1 MSFGISR
8 ECRDQQ
14 MNFGSDNVYG
24 VHPVIMDAIVAANSG
39 TQASYGTDVYTRKA
53 QEQLSGLFE
62 CELEAFLVAN
72 GTAANGLCLSAMA
85 PPYGAVICHGD
96 AHILVDE
103 CGAPE
108 LLTGG
113 AKLIGSDD
121 PMGKLKLESL
131 EKLLNGFTR
140 GEHDPKPAA
149 VSITQAT
156 EHGTIYSVDEISAI
170 GELAHSRGMKLHM
183 DGARFANALVSLDCT
198 PAEMTWKSG
207 VDALSFGCTKN
218 GAMMVEAVIFFDQ
231 ALAADFSYRRMR
243 AGQLLSKGRYLGA
256 QMNAYLENDL
266 WLDNARHANAMAS
279 YLSAALEATGKM
291 RIPLPTQANEVFPI
305 MPRTLF
311 EVLLS
316 KGVVSYQWPGQ
327 GPGNDAAGEGEMFVR
342 FVCSF
347 MTSKTDCDAL
357 VREVEAWNGAG

>member
-1 MSFGISR
+1 MH
-8 ECRDQQ
+8 
-14 MNFGSDNVYG
+14 FGSDNVYG
-24 VHPVIMDAIVAANSG
+24 VHRVIMDAIVAANSG
-39 TQASYGTDVYTRKA
+39 TQGSYGTDIYTRKA
-53 QEQLSGLFE
+53 QEQLSAVFE

-72 GTAANGLCLSAMA
+72 GTAANALCLSAMT

-103 CGAPE
+103 CGASE
-108 LLTGG
+108 LFTGG
-113 AKLIGSDD
+113 AKLIGSND
-121 PMGKLKLESL
+121 PLGKLKLESIESIL
-131 EKLLNGFTR
+131 DGFTR
-140 GEHDPKPAA
+140 GERDPKPAA

-156 EHGTIYSVDEISAI
+156 EHGTVYAVDEIAAI
-170 GELAHSRGMKLHM
+170 GQVVHKQGMKLHM

-218 GAMMVEAVIFFDQ
+218 GAMMVEAVIFFDKT
-231 ALAADFSYRRMR
+231 LAEDFSHRRMR

-279 YLSAALEATGKM
+279 YLAAALETTGKM
-291 RIPLPTQANEVFPI
+291 RMPLPTQANEVFPI
-305 MPRTLF
+305 IPRTLF
-311 EVLLS
+311 ELLLS

-327 GPGNDAAGEGEMFVR
+327 GPGNDAVGKGEMFVR

-347 MTSKTDCDAL
+347 MTSKSDCDQL
-357 VREVEAWNGAG
+357 VREVEAWNDAV